1 MTQNSEHT
9 PASADLDPTVAAIAE
24 DIVTEDAAPVAPEQ
38 TFADFGVHPAIVEA
52 LEAKGIVHP
61 FPIQAM
67 TLPVALGGHDIIGQ
81 PKTATGKTLG
91 SATPR
96 YSAPSARASP
106 AGTASRPRAP
116 RAPRRP

>member
-61 FPIQAM
+61 FPCLLYTSDA
-67 TLPVALGGHDIIGQ
+67 ADE
-81 PKTATGKTLG
+81 
-91 SATPR
+91 
-96 YSAPSARASP
+96 
-106 AGTASRPRAP
+106 
-116 RAPRRP
+116 